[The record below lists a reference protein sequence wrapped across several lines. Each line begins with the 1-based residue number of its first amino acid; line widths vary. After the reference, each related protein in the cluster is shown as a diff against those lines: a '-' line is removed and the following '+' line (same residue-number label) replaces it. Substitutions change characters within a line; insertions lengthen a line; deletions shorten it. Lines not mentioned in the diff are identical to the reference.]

1 MPDRNDAAVRVE
13 GLTFSYGAG
22 DVLHGITFALRAG
35 EVVGLLGPNGAGKS
49 TTIKIL
55 TGILPPGGGT
65 VRVAGHALPAE
76 AVEAKQRI
84 GYVPE
89 AAGLFESLTGQEFL
103 ELMGRL
109 QDVPEDRLQFR
120 IERFLEQFGLADD
133 GLLRLE
139 GYSKGMRQ

>member
-89 AAGLFESLTGQEFL
+89 AAGHGTAVG
-103 ELMGRL
+103 
-109 QDVPEDRLQFR
+109 
-120 IERFLEQFGLADD
+120 
-133 GLLRLE
+133 
-139 GYSKGMRQ
+139 